1 MRAAL
6 HDVVTFTRGQETL
19 EGTIVFVHGEGTSNE
34 AYLVEVEE
42 DVLTVHPDQITK
54 ITHKADEEEM
64 GTNEA

>member
-6 HDVVTFTRGQETL
+6 HDVVSFTRGQETL

-34 AYLVEVEE
+34 AYLIEVEE

-54 ITHKADEEEM
+54 ITHRVED
-64 GTNEA
+64 TEATE